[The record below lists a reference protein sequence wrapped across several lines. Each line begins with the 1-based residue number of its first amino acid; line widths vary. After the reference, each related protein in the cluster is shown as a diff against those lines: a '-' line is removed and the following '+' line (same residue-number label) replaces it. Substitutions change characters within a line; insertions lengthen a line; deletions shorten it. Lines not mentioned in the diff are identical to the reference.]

1 MSHLYNPLVTVNQ
14 LYHRVINNDL
24 PLEIQETI
32 RFYTARLTQAA
43 GVLLRLP
50 QSITAKA
57 NVLLFRYWTV
67 DDIMKHEFS
76 DASAT
81 TIYLTTKISGISC
94 SLTNIINV
102 YAYLLSHN
110 TPLSTN
116 TSQGPQELDPSS
128 YYVSFSTYQANRTRI
143 LHLEGQILNA
153 LGFNLHVALPHPLA
167 IIYLQ
172 TLDLLT
178 STDKTGESVA
188 LRTIA
193 YLNTALLSPQM
204 LYLTH
209 QPYQL
214 ATAAIYLSTREMNI
228 ALPECSWWEVFD
240 CEREDVGF
248 LIVAMMSVEALV
260 ARERGRWD
268 NKDMILRADI
278 AAAIK
283 KLNNGLEQGEDED
296 EESRMAKLLDEKVAK
311 I

>member
-1 MSHLYNPLVTVNQ
+1 
-14 LYHRVINNDL
+14 
-24 PLEIQETI
+24 
-32 RFYTARLTQAA
+32 
-43 GVLLRLP
+43 
-50 QSITAKA
+50 
-57 NVLLFRYWTV
+57 
-67 DDIMKHEFS
+67 MKHEFS
-76 DASAT
+76 DISAT
-81 TIYLTTKISGISC
+81 TIYMTTKISGINC

-110 TPLSTN
+110 TPLSMN
-116 TSQGPQELDPSS
+116 TSRGPPELDPTS

-178 STDKTGESVA
+178 STDKTGQSVA

-228 ALPECSWWEVFD
+228 ALPECAWWEVFD

-248 LIVAMMSVEALV
+248 LIVAMMSVETLV
-260 ARERGRWD
+260 ERERGRWD

-283 KLNNGLEQGEDED
+283 KSNNGWEQSESGED